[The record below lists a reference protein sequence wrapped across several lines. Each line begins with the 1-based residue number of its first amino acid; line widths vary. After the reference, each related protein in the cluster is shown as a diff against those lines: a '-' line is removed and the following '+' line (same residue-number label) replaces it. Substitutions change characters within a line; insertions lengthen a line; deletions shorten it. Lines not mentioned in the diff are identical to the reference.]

1 MDFEVLL
8 SEIELKIR
16 GIIQQNQELR
26 NAVANLKKENET
38 LGKENIEL
46 KNELMNKDKEITNI
60 KIAKIIDEKGIT
72 DQATRYFKKMIN
84 RIDNCIAMLKE

>member
-26 NAVANLKKENET
+26 NAVANLKKENEK

-46 KNELMNKDKEITNI
+46 KKE
-60 KIAKIIDEKGIT
+60 
-72 DQATRYFKKMIN
+72 
-84 RIDNCIAMLKE
+84 